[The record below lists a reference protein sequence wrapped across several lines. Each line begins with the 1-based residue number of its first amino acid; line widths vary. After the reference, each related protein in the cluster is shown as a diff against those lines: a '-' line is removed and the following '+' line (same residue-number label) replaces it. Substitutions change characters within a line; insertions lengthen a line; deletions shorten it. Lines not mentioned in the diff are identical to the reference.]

1 MAKAVLPTNYKDDI
15 MASSMAGKRRYNL
28 IQNSDGT
35 VSLEDVTNYTQVG
48 SNFGAA
54 QINQTNTA
62 VNNSADAS
70 KIINSLSDVAANT
83 QSGMIAGALAVR
95 ELNSKTTALDNH
107 RIKILSTIS
116 LLEDAKKIIDKNV
129 PSMTVFHLGG
139 DGYTSNDLPNEHY
152 RYGSAV
158 LVVRNKHS
166 ISLMLYPE
174 SNKYDVYLNT
184 ISTGNWQGWKALA
197 YKDYVDSKLTDAGI
211 GDDRWYS
218 LTSEITYKKKN
229 GIVFVR
235 GDCRGTIT
243 IPKNAGEKILGTLPS
258 AYRPG
263 WLYYVPANPISMNDG
278 YNLSVRVENNGN
290 IVMVNFNPNSEI
302 SYWSFLLCYPV

>member
-1 MAKAVLPTNYKDDI
+1 MADQAVNTLPKRTTVEDTDALLMIGAAEEYQIDYSKLADAVLNKLKSKTFE
-15 MASSMAGKRRYNL
+15 L
-28 IQNSDGT
+28 EQGT
-35 VSLEDVTNYTQVG
+35 KSLP
-48 SNFGAA
+48 
-54 QINQTNTA
+54 
-62 VNNSADAS
+62 
-70 KIINSLSDVAANT
+70 VALN
-83 QSGMIAGALAVR
+83 
-95 ELNSKTTALDNH
+95 ELNSKTTTLDAH

-197 YKDYVDSKLTDAGI
+197 YKDYVDSNVVKFMEPMQNARIKVYNEGSSGKKYLQCAFELNGETYISTI
-211 GDDRWYS
+211 GEYS
-218 LTSEITYKKKN
+218 KYS
-229 GIVFVR
+229 
-235 GDCRGTIT
+235 
-243 IPKNAGEKILGTLPS
+243 
-258 AYRPG
+258 
-263 WLYYVPANPISMNDG
+263 
-278 YNLSVRVENNGN
+278 
-290 IVMVNFNPNSEI
+290 
-302 SYWSFLLCYPV
+302 